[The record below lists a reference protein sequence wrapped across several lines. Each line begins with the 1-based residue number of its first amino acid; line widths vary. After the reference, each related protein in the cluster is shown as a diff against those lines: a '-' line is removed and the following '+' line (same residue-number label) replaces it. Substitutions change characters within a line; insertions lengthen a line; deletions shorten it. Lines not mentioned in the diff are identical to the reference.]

1 MKNVQFEQTRKAPQS
16 KQRDLKRK
24 GMGNKPN
31 ASAALSEEDIQ
42 VLFEKDL
49 LGSSTAEAL
58 LNTVWLNN
66 IIHFKLLGCK
76 EHRQMCSRGD
86 VKLFQNFHRAGV
98 PRIQWKTNQNSF
110 KKRSTECKSHCTE
123 NVFCAE
129 QPEMS
134 SKSLQSLRRKATRGN
149 GNQRCTVYFDSKQC
163 KIWQQRRAANW
174 YYATVRTQKR
184 SKYHSVLYR
193 LTETTVEYESHSRW
207 IEFRRNSSL
216 IWLFYSGEKKYEL
229 DELTYLTSRT
239 TFSQQ
244 SKQAAQQPLSLFSGA
259 VISGGHIGVAI
270 NTLNQS
276 PTLSVWEE
284 NPSKTYKRIKP
295 LDSDSYWCLSIQAC
309 GSS

>member
-98 PRIQWKTNQNSF
+98 PPIQ
-110 KKRSTECKSHCTE
+110 
-123 NVFCAE
+123 
-129 QPEMS
+129 
-134 SKSLQSLRRKATRGN
+134 
-149 GNQRCTVYFDSKQC
+149 
-163 KIWQQRRAANW
+163 
-174 YYATVRTQKR
+174 
-184 SKYHSVLYR
+184 
-193 LTETTVEYESHSRW
+193 
-207 IEFRRNSSL
+207 
-216 IWLFYSGEKKYEL
+216 
-229 DELTYLTSRT
+229 
-239 TFSQQ
+239 
-244 SKQAAQQPLSLFSGA
+244 
-259 VISGGHIGVAI
+259 
-270 NTLNQS
+270 
-276 PTLSVWEE
+276 
-284 NPSKTYKRIKP
+284 
-295 LDSDSYWCLSIQAC
+295 
-309 GSS
+309 